1 MTFCARKAKERFFA
15 ICKRCSISFQINTQV
30 HNNPQSLLYCC
41 SLDILVSTKFTDTS
55 GTKSTI
61 MNHHNHP
68 YYAASP
74 GRATGGYGYHSTPT
88 ISNGLNLN
96 GDASITSSIA
106 HSLSSTVASDKET
119 IISVTLGK
127 TVQNG
132 TLQTNTYEG
141 ALQQLNEAY
150 IDNSLGSSPSFET
163 SVKLD
168 HDFIEYFQSE
178 YLNDLGQTKISLC
191 RGYNDQGGEKYR
203 MTMRVRLDDDVNK
216 YVQQLQAFGNECLA
230 LKQKN
235 EEILPQFAN
244 ISNLELRAM
253 AEKRM
258 EEVSALSIKVRRMIT
273 ALKKFGEWLD
283 HTMGGRHPEH
293 QETLLVVQE
302 ILNSFTYSGNV
313 TVYSTLQEVLKG
325 ELEVFSNSL
334 DAVANGDLQEFPE
347 ALVQGIYDTFSKI
360 RDNNLEDDTK
370 HAYFYLLYEELYEHR
385 KSRLAVLIEK
395 MLEKAKERGLIHRN
409 VKLYRIDGRN
419 RITGYQWCKYFLLVV
434 FGCYQEL
441 GGILAEESV
450 DGKKAV
456 LAYLEEAK
464 KGNWIVFV
472 DAQDQ
477 AADEDM
483 DSDL

>member
-1 MTFCARKAKERFFA
+1 
-15 ICKRCSISFQINTQV
+15 
-30 HNNPQSLLYCC
+30 
-41 SLDILVSTKFTDTS
+41 
-55 GTKSTI
+55 
-61 MNHHNHP
+61 MNHHNNP
-68 YYAASP
+68 YYTASP
-74 GRATGGYGYHSTPT
+74 ARSDYHHSYYGQAPGTPSAAPRSYTGGAGPSFLTPT
-88 ISNGLNLN
+88 ISNGNGLHLN

-106 HSLSSTVASDKET
+106 HSLSSTIASNRET
-119 IISVTLGK
+119 IISVTLGE

-168 HDFIEYFQSE
+168 HGFIEYFQSE

-191 RGYNDQGGEKYR
+191 RGLNHQEGERHR
-203 MTMRVRLDDDVNK
+203 MKLRTRLDDDVNT

-230 LKQKN
+230 FKQKN
-235 EEILPQFAN
+235 EKILPQFAN
-244 ISNLELRAM
+244 ISNLELKAM
-253 AEKRM
+253 AEKRI
-258 EEVSALSIKVRRMIT
+258 VDVTALSFKVNRMIT

-283 HTMGGRHPEH
+283 HTMGGRQPEH

-334 DAVANGDLQEFPE
+334 DTVANGDLQEFPE
-347 ALVQGIYDTFSKI
+347 DLVQGIYDTFSKI
-360 RDNNLEDDTK
+360 RENLEDDTK
-370 HAYFYLLYEELYEHR
+370 RAYFHLLYEELYEHR

-395 MLEKAKERGLIHRN
+395 MLKKAKELGLIHHN
-409 VKLYRIDGRN
+409 VSLYRIDGRN
-419 RITGYQWCKYFLLVV
+419 RITAYQWCKYFLLVV

-456 LAYLEEAK
+456 LAYLEQAK